1 MPSGGNAAALALIEL
16 GAIAGDRTMHGL
28 GERAARAAAPRAVES
43 PFGSGFLLVVLDH
56 LVGQSREAVV
66 AGDPDDPRTRALW
79 AEIRPTTAARVL
91 PVRLPASGAPDSL
104 VERFGALRG
113 KVALDGAPTA
123 LAAID
128 ARGEEIHRARR
139 TARRDITRLL
149 AAESDRVGHLAARLA
164 TLGPAATLARGYA
177 VVQGLPTDG
186 PPHVLHSVND
196 APAGARLRIRVADG
210 ALTALSEG
218 AVDDEQG
225 GADEAH

>member
-1 MPSGGNAAALALIEL
+1 MTHVSHNAFSIEFFPPRGPKAAA
-16 GAIAGDRTMHGL
+16 R
-28 GERAARAAAPRAVES
+28 
-43 PFGSGFLLVVLDH
+43 LD
-56 LVGQSREAVV
+56 
-66 AGDPDDPRTRALW
+66 
-79 AEIRPTTAARVL
+79 TAM
-91 PVRLPASGAPDSL
+91 DQ
-104 VERFGALRG
+104 
-113 KVALDGAPTA
+113 
-123 LAAID
+123 
-128 ARGEEIHRARR
+128 
-139 TARRDITRLL
+139 
-149 AAESDRVGHLAARLA
+149 LA